1 MRPKLIKP
9 IYRTQPAK
17 IQIMEAVFKISG
29 SRQITYM
36 THDEWHTRS
45 VNAEQIYLL
54 FHFTQ
59 HKTPKGLH
67 IINLDDFYAI
77 LDAGDML

>member
-1 MRPKLIKP
+1 
-9 IYRTQPAK
+9 
-17 IQIMEAVFKISG
+17 MEAVFKISG

-36 THDEWHTRS
+36 THDEWHTRTI
-45 VNAEQIYLL
+45 NAEQIYLL
-54 FHFTQ
+54 FYFTT
-59 HKTPKGLH
+59 HITPKGLR